1 MTVEN
6 PIFISYSSKDIQFV
20 ELIVKELEKIGAPYW
35 KAPEMIAAG
44 SSYAKEIPQAIRDCS
59 MFLLI
64 LSPNSQES
72 IWVEKETDS
81 AICNRKMIIPF
92 QIKGARLND
101 TFRFYLNNVQMI
113 SYANDK
119 QRAFNE
125 LKQQIYQVMPSLKN
139 RKPVEENPREVAKES
154 LKTASREKATEAFK
168 TPSRDAAREAA
179 REALVSAHRRTPITT
194 HQTIVMEEEA
204 DPRNRVLSIEPAAGS
219 IRKQRTGHTNALR
232 VNRIP
237 LACQYCGCKELD
249 NITMGTYRCIRCGK
263 DNYDDFQTIRN
274 YLDKA
279 GATSAIVIERATGV
293 PRRIIEYFFRDEYLE
308 IPKSS
313 PVRIPCAGC
322 GAPIRTGT
330 LCDKCKSNPEKTANM
345 NDRRGK
351 WHLL

>member
-1 MTVEN
+1 MTAEK

-20 ELIVKELEKIGAPYW
+20 EIIVKELEKIGAPYW

-44 SSYAKEIPQAIRDCS
+44 SSYAKEIPQAIRECS
-59 MFLLI
+59 MFLLV

-113 SYANDK
+113 SYADRK
-119 QRAFNE
+119 QNAFEE

-139 RKPVEENPREVAKES
+139 KKPVGNTTPGMMREPVKTVSQES
-154 LKTASREKATEAFK
+154 
-168 TPSRDAAREAA
+168 AREAA
-179 REALVSAHRRTPITT
+179 TAAVKATQRKAVVTA
-194 HQTIVMEEEA
+194 HQTIVTEEEG
-204 DPRNRVLSIEPAAGS
+204 DPRNRVLSIEPGLGS
-219 IRKQRTGHTNALR
+219 IRKPRSGHTNALR

-237 LACQYCGCKELD
+237 LACQYCGCKELE
-249 NITMGTYRCIRCGK
+249 NITMGTYRCVRCGK

-279 GATSAIVIERATGV
+279 GATSALVIERATGV
-293 PRRIIEYFFRDEYLE
+293 PRRIIEHFFRDEYLE

-330 LCDKCKSNPEKTANM
+330 LCDKCKNNPDKVVNM
-345 NDRRGK
+345 SDRRGK

>member
-1 MTVEN
+1 MTAEN

-20 ELIVKELEKIGAPYW
+20 EIIVKELEKMGAPYW

-59 MFLLI
+59 MFLLV

-113 SYANDK
+113 SYADDK

-139 RKPVEENPREVAKES
+139 RKPVEEDP
-154 LKTASREKATEAFK
+154 
-168 TPSRDAAREAA
+168 REAA
-179 REALVSAHRRTPITT
+179 KAALKVNSRETSNIRTMPRQTVTT
-194 HQTIVMEEEA
+194 AHQTIMSEEEG
-204 DPRNRVLSIEPAAGS
+204 DPRNRVLSIEPGIGS
-219 IRKQRTGHTNALR
+219 IRKQRNGHTNALR

-237 LACQYCGCKELD
+237 LACQYCGCKDLE
-249 NITMGTYRCIRCGK
+249 NVTMGTYRCVRCGK

-279 GATSAIVIERATGV
+279 GATSALVIERATGV
-293 PRRIIEYFFRDEYLE
+293 PRRIIEHFFRDEYLE

-330 LCDKCKSNPEKTANM
+330 LCDKCKSNPEKAASA